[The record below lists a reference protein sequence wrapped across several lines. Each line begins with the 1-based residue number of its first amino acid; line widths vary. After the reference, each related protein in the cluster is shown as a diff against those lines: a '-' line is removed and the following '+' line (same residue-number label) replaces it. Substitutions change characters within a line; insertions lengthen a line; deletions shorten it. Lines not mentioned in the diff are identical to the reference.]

1 MRRKIFD
8 SGKAIRRA
16 TVGLVALAALVFP
29 APVAYAGAPS
39 AEHGT
44 SVIELPGATSAE
56 GIAEGE
62 GNTFFAGDLGKGDIF
77 RGDVGKERA
86 RLFID
91 VPDGRA
97 AAGMKADVRHD
108 LLFVAGGATGQAYV
122 YNTDTRKTVATYQ
135 LIHVTDQEP
144 AFINDVALTPDG
156 AWFTNSVRGELY
168 FVPVDDDGD
177 PGDVRTLALTGPAA
191 GTPGAFN
198 LNGIAAADGGK
209 TLIVAHSANSALYT
223 VDPETGASAAITGAS
238 AAITGAELPFVDG
251 IVVKGD
257 TLWAV
262 QNMLNQISRVRLDRG
277 LESFDVKDVI
287 TSRDFKVPTTAALFG
302 DTLAVVN
309 AKFGVP
315 GASTF
320 EVVLVDAS

>member
-1 MRRKIFD
+1 MRRNKFD

-16 TVGLVALAALVFP
+16 AVGLVALAALVFP

-97 AAGMKADVRHD
+97 AVGMKADVRHD

-135 LIHVTDQEP
+135 LIAVSDQEP
-144 AFINDVALTPDG
+144 AFINDVTLTRDG
-156 AWFTNSVRGELY
+156 AWFTNSLRGELY

-177 PGDVRTLALTGPAA
+177 LGDVRTLALTGPAA
-191 GTPGAFN
+191 DTPGAFN
-198 LNGIAAADGGK
+198 LNGIAAVNGGR

-223 VDPETGASAAITGAS
+223 VDPETGASAAITGA
-238 AAITGAELPFVDG
+238 ELPLVDG
-251 IVVKGD
+251 IVVKGN

-262 QNMLNQISRVRLDRG
+262 QNMLNQISRVRLDPG
-277 LESFDVKDVI
+277 LESFDVKEVI
-287 TSRDFKVPTTAALFG
+287 TSRDFNVPTTAALFG

-320 EVVLVDAS
+320 EVVLVDAR

>member
-16 TVGLVALAALVFP
+16 AVGLVALAALVFP

-39 AEHGT
+39 EHGT

-62 GNTFFAGDLGKGDIF
+62 GNTFFAGDLAKGDIF

-91 VPDGRA
+91 VPDGRMA
-97 AAGMKADVRHD
+97 VGMKADVRHD

-122 YNTDTRKTVATYQ
+122 YSTDTRKTVATYQ
-135 LIHVTDQEP
+135 LIAVSDQEP
-144 AFINDVALTPDG
+144 AFINDVTLTREG
-156 AWFTNSVRGELY
+156 AWFTNSLRGELY

-198 LNGIAAADGGK
+198 LNGIAAVDGGK

-223 VDPETGASAAITGAS
+223 VDPETGASAAITGA
-238 AAITGAELPFVDG
+238 ELPLVDG
-251 IVVKGD
+251 IVVKGN

-309 AKFGVP
+309 AKFGVT

-320 EVVLVDAS
+320 EVVLVDAR